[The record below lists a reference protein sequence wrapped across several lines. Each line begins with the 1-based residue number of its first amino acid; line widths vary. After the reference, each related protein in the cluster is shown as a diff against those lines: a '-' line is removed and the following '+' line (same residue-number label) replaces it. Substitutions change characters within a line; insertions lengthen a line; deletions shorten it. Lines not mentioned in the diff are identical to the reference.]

1 VDKLIKSRYT
11 ILRNSPRNINLK
23 QERILIMSTKT
34 AKKRQLTEAQIAET
48 NRKEMENFLKGK
60 PVHCQSRD
68 QRLDPKVCE
77 NVQKTAGCSE
87 LDCQFY
93 DTSLA
98 AKATGKPKSKSSKPR
113 KASYQTLMRAVFDDK
128 GFATLDELVKV
139 TGADAKNTSVGVS
152 ILRNPKRVKFPMKI
166 AYHRPSKTYF
176 NLDHTIGASEYI
188 KAEES
193 HELQKRADAKAKREA
208 KRPKRPKRLKHP
220 RQKRLPPRRQPPRK
234 RPPRK
239 LPKRPQPRNN
249 WPTGAG
255 EFIPSAPPSSWVY

>member
-208 KRPKRPKRLKHP
+208 KKAEEAKKTETPETEKAAPKKTAPKKTA
-220 RQKRLPPRRQPPRK
+220 
-234 RPPRK
+234 
-239 LPKRPQPRNN
+239 PKK
-249 WPTGAG
+249 TTKKTTTKK
-255 EFIPSAPPSSWVY
+255 